1 MGTRPLAAS
10 CAGKTSRVFS
20 GAMLASIISL
30 AVTLLWPQT
39 DVRLQDSPPR
49 VRAEDIAQLQARAEG
64 GSATA
69 QLKLARAYESGVG
82 ITQDDQLAVLW
93 YRKAAEQG
101 NSEAQD
107 SLGAK
112 YLTGQGVERNKEEG
126 VKWFRKSARQ
136 GNASAMY
143 HLGAAYYNGDG
154 VPINDGLS
162 YAWFL
167 LAKEAGNQGAT
178 EAVQRAD
185 SELKPGTIISAFE
198 KIAEMYEQG
207 GSLPENPA
215 EAARWWSKAA
225 EKGDVD
231 AQIALAIKMINGQGV
246 PQDLARGRHLC
257 NEAAKHNEH
266 RAEYCMGYIY
276 QHGLGVPRNDKKAR
290 NWYELAAAKSQINA
304 MRTLALMEIAGE
316 GGKTDRVAAF
326 LLYARLAETKD
337 QDALRSM
344 AKLKKDITP
353 KEWEQLQKPLL
364 QLRIDPSKLDL
375 VLQHID
381 TQ

>member
-1 MGTRPLAAS
+1 
-10 CAGKTSRVFS
+10 
-20 GAMLASIISL
+20 MLASIISL
-30 AVTLLWPQT
+30 AVTLLWAQA
-39 DVRLQDSPPR
+39 DVRPQDSPPQ
-49 VRAEDIAQLQARAEG
+49 VLAEDIVQLQAQAEG
-64 GSATA
+64 GNAAA

-82 ITQDDQLAVLW
+82 ISQDDQLAALW

-112 YLTGQGVERNKEEG
+112 YLTGQGAERNKEEA

-143 HLGAAYYNGDG
+143 RLGAAYYNGDG

-167 LAKEAGNQGAT
+167 LAKEAGNQGAR

-257 NEAAKHNEH
+257 SEAAKHNEH

-276 QHGLGVPRNDKKAR
+276 QHGLGVTRNDKKAR

-344 AKLKKDITP
+344 AKLKKEITP

-364 QLRIDPSKLDL
+364 QLRIDPAKLDL